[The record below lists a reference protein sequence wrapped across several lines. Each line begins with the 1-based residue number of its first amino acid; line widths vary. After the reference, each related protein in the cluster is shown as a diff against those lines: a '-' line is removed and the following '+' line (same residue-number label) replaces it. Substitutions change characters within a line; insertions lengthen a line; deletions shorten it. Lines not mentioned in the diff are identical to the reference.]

1 MPLRVHLRLRLRLAT
16 FSETTAWSFKWENY
30 LNSLSNKT
38 VTIFLDRQQKKKIH
52 RCFILIAVEIFHNII
67 HI

>member
-38 VTIFLDRQQKKKIH
+38 VTIFLDRQQNKKKIH
-52 RCFILIAVEIFHNII
+52 SCVDS
-67 HI
+67 